1 MANNKIT
8 MIKLKRMLQLLD
20 AGRSMNEIC
29 RELNMS
35 KRTVHSYKQRIAG
48 TGVPLTSLRKLEDA
62 QLNSILQPQSSV
74 PQPDERKEVLDKD
87 LENYLREWKK
97 PYVSVLLLWEE
108 YRRDNP
114 NGYQYTQFKKYLKE
128 YKKSKDLSYHNVYNP
143 GEEMQIDYAGDK
155 LYYRDKDSGTWIEVV
170 VLCCIMPYSNKA
182 FAMGALDAT
191 QENLFHCLSKCLSYY
206 GRVPR
211 IAKSDNMAQWVK
223 HGSTYERSFT
233 DSVDEWA
240 TYYDIIPDMT
250 RIRKPRDKAPVE
262 SLVDQVYK
270 YVYARMRNTVFYS
283 LNDLNNEIFRLID
296 EYNSRPL
303 QVKGESRDAI
313 YYREEYPVMRDLPD
327 KPYSFRYRKE
337 VILPA
342 DYHVVV
348 GKEQHKYSAPYQYVA
363 KQVTVLWDMET
374 VEIYFNMERI
384 AIHRRSFEK
393 FAYTTDESHMPLN
406 HKAYKRS
413 RELNAEDY
421 LKRAM
426 SIGPESKWAVSN
438 IINGPILPQ
447 YAYRNCQSFFRFAE
461 KHGERRVEKA
471 CYYIHLQTETFSIQ
485 MLKNMI
491 ENNMDKAI
499 GVGSTE
505 IISITPRNE
514 NVRGAESYSQ
524 IIG

>member
-1 MANNKIT
+1 MANDRIT

-20 AGRSMNEIC
+20 AGKSMNEIC
-29 RELNMS
+29 RELSMS
-35 KRTVHSYKQRIAG
+35 KRTVHSYKQRVVA
-48 TGVPLTSLRKLEDA
+48 TGVPLQSLRKLDDA
-62 QLNSILQPQSSV
+62 QLNTILQPKSSV
-74 PQPDERKEVLDKD
+74 PKPDERKGELEKD

-108 YRRDNP
+108 YRKDNP

-128 YKKSKDLSYHNVYNP
+128 YKKSQDLSYHNVYNP

-155 LYYRDKDSGTWIEVV
+155 LYYRNKSTGTWIEVV

-182 FAMGALDAT
+182 FAMGAHDAT
-191 QENLFHCLSKCLSYY
+191 QENLFHCLSRCMSYF

-211 IAKSDNMAQWVK
+211 IAKSDNMSQWVK
-223 HGSTYERSFT
+223 HGGVYERSFT
-233 DSVDEWA
+233 ESVDEWA
-240 TYYDIIPDMT
+240 THYDIIPDIT

-270 YVYARMRNTVFYS
+270 YVYARIRNQVFYS
-283 LNDLNNEIFRLID
+283 LDELNEALFRLID

-303 QVKGESRDAI
+303 QGKCESRDTI
-313 YYREEYPVMRDLPD
+313 YYREEYPVMRELPD

-342 DYHVVV
+342 DYHVVI

-363 KQVTVLWDMET
+363 KPVTVLWDMDT
-374 VEIYFNMERI
+374 VEIYCNMERI
-384 AIHRRSFEK
+384 AVHRRSFEK
-393 FAYTTDESHMPLN
+393 FAYTTDENHMPPN

-471 CYYIHLQTETFSIQ
+471 CYYIHMQTDNFSIQ
-485 MLKNMI
+485 LLKNMI
-491 ENNMDKAI
+491 DNNMDKAI
-499 GVGSTE
+499 SVGAND
-505 IISITPRNE
+505 IISITPHND

-524 IIG
+524 IG